1 MIDLQ
6 HFHENWL
13 GQSGFACVFSVKGN
27 SRSFAWPQEADELGL
42 FANEVDKHDNVYVS
56 WCLFDQPNRRAE
68 HTSFVPGVLF
78 DVDLNTGKHAA
89 KNYPES
95 EGEALELLAR
105 SPLPN
110 PTRVIRSGG
119 GLYLHYLFD
128 EPFRIETQQDRA
140 RVSSVL
146 KGMHSLLQSTF
157 AASDRKLDNVS
168 DLARVTRPVGAIN
181 HKYGTSITVQ
191 IAEAGGDRYR
201 IEQLEALIGLGAIPS
216 KSRQTT
222 QAPTKKSEAD
232 GSFELA
238 ERHCGFLQ
246 RLTSTPD
253 QVTEP
258 EWYAAATIA
267 ARCEDGET
275 RFHELSA
282 LDPARYNE
290 AETAKKLR
298 QAAEARPRTCAS
310 IENDL
315 GCTACE
321 RCPFKASDIA
331 SPYALARGDEKLL
344 ELQRSY
350 VLAGDTDSYM
360 CITRDEPAL
369 ARQSFDNQYAHRVA
383 KPHLDFIRDRR
394 SPKVKLIDYVPGD
407 HRLIIDQNGTLVLN
421 SWRAGGVSA
430 AAGNCSVI
438 QQHFD
443 YLLPNHDERDWL
455 YKYLAHLLQKPSVK
469 IESAIT
475 LIGGQ
480 GVGKSFV
487 AKLLKELFGE
497 SNVFVD
503 DCGLHASDYKQA
515 LGNRQVLVIEEMAT
529 ANRWEV
535 SNSFKPWVTA
545 EKVLASDKFIRSHLV
560 RTPRGIFTLTNHAVP
575 ASLEKDDR
583 RNAVFR
589 IDAHQMPQPYYELL
603 WDIGLKQAACFKAWL
618 QEMDISAWSPNSRP
632 PMTEAKREIIL
643 SSRTSAAM
651 EIEDLVRSG
660 DGELVTLNDVMR
672 WLNTPLGQSQ
682 FSLKQVR
689 AAMNELG
696 YRKLDKTKLSGGRTV
711 DLWAVSEVEGW
722 LMSDHSARKTH
733 YEGRRTSTGKTLAVI
748 SSIQGSPVPER
759 FHS

>member
-13 GQSGFACVFSVKGN
+13 GQSGFACVFSVKGS
-27 SRSFAWPQEADELGL
+27 SRSFAWPQEADELRL
-42 FANEVDKHDNVYVS
+42 FASEVDKHDNVYVS
-56 WCLFDQPNRRAE
+56 WCLFDQPDRRADNA
-68 HTSFVPGVLF
+68 SLVPGILF

-95 EGEALELLAR
+95 EEEALVLLAR

-128 EPFRIETQQDRA
+128 EPFRIETQQDRT
-140 RVSSVL
+140 RVSAVL

-181 HKYGTSITVQ
+181 HKYGASITVK
-191 IAEAGGDRYR
+191 IAEVGGDRYR
-201 IEQLEALIGLGAIPS
+201 IEQLEALVGLGAVPS
-216 KSRQTT
+216 KSRQTV
-222 QAPTKKSEAD
+222 QPTTKQSEAD

-238 ERHCGFLQ
+238 ERHCGFLR
-246 RLTSTPD
+246 RLTSTPNE
-253 QVTEP
+253 VTEP

-267 ARCEDGET
+267 VRCKDGET

-282 LDPARYNE
+282 LDPSRYDE

-298 QAAEARPRTCAS
+298 QAVEARPRTCAS

-315 GCTACE
+315 GCIACK

-331 SPYALARGDEKLL
+331 SPYALARGDEQLL

-350 VLAGDTDSYM
+350 VLAGDTDSYR

-369 ARQSFDNQYAHRVA
+369 ARQSFDNHFAHRVA

-394 SPKVKLIDYVPGD
+394 SPKVKLVDYVPGD
-407 HRLIIDQNGTLVLN
+407 QRLIIDHNGTLVLN
-421 SWRAGGVSA
+421 SWRAAGVSA
-430 AAGNCSVI
+430 VNGDCSVI
-438 QQHFD
+438 QQHFA
-443 YLLPNHDERDWL
+443 YLLPNHDERNWF

-469 IESAIT
+469 IESAIM

-487 AKLLKELFGE
+487 AKLLRQLFGE
-497 SNVFVD
+497 ANVFVD
-503 DCGLHASDYKQA
+503 DCGLHASDYKQS

-529 ANRWEV
+529 AHRWEV
-535 SNSFKPWVTA
+535 SNSIKPWVTA
-545 EKVLASDKFIRSHLV
+545 EKVLASDKFVRSHTV
-560 RTPRGIFTLTNHAVP
+560 RTPRGIFIFTNHAVP

-583 RNAVFR
+583 RNAIFR
-589 IDAHQMPQPYYELL
+589 IDAPQQSQPYYELL
-603 WDIGLKQAACFKAWL
+603 WNVGLKQDGCFRAWL
-618 QEMDISAWSPNSRP
+618 EEMDISAWSPNSRP

-643 SSRTSAAM
+643 SSRTPAAT
-651 EIEDLVRSG
+651 EIEELMSSV
-660 DGELVTLNDVMR
+660 DGELVTFNDISR
-672 WLNTPLGQSQ
+672 WLNMPLGLNQYG
-682 FSLKQVR
+682 LKQIR

-696 YRKLDKTKLSGGRTV
+696 YRKLEKTKLSGGRTV
-711 DLWAVSEVEGW
+711 DLWAVTNVRNW
-722 LMSDHSARKTH
+722 LTADHSARKAH
-733 YEGRRTSTGKTLAVI
+733 YEGRRTSTGTTLAVI
-748 SSIQGSPVPER
+748 SSLEGSPVPER